1 MLVIDMV
8 GLSETD
14 LEKIVADRCSYYG
27 RIASV
32 RVVRPAGPTRSSAV
46 ALVRMATARTLDQLV
61 AQFGAAKAQSTA
73 IIWLQQKERGKA
85 IQRSL
90 RT

>member
-1 MLVIDMV
+1 
-8 GLSETD
+8 
-14 LEKIVADRCSYYG
+14 
-27 RIASV
+27 
-32 RVVRPAGPTRSSAV
+32 
-46 ALVRMATARTLDQLV
+46 MATARTLDQLV